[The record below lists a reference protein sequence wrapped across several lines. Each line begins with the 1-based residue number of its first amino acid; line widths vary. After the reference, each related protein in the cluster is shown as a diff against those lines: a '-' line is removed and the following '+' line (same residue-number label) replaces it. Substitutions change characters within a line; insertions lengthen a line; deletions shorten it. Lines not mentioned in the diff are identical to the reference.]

1 MKKSSLSLSLLW
13 LGIVLLFSGIVL
25 TTLGAYFTTWALLA
39 MMGGTLG
46 ILLYVVLNYGEVRDF
61 FVEYS
66 TRQWANT
73 IVFVVLLVGIVI
85 VIQMIANHHNR
96 RFDLTPKGDLSLA
109 PITKKVLQDVAYPVK
124 AIGFYK
130 QDERAELYQLFELY
144 RMASDKFTYELH
156 DLDRNPGLAKK
167 YEVGS
172 YGTAVVEVNNKK
184 KSVTYPTEEKLI
196 NAVLSLLNPQP
207 KVIYFLAGHS
217 EYPLEDPNEEV
228 KSYCVFKQALE
239 SENYQ
244 VKSLLFVEGKPI
256 PDDAALVV
264 IGGPKATFSR
274 AELAQLDAYVRK
286 GGKLIVASDPGPD
299 YGLKGFLA
307 DYGIDLGDDIV
318 VDTED
323 YLIEKNPLVPVVP
336 FYLTHPITENFTR
349 PTVYPLVRSVNKGK
363 EPKGLSISSLARS
376 GEKSW
381 AASDVGSAEAGQF
394 EYNPRLDQKGP
405 VTIAVV
411 AETRKEAP
419 KRGDSEPETPAPQGG
434 QGTEAPSVP
443 PISGKVVVFGDSDF
457 LLNRYFSLLGNKDFI
472 LNSVHWLTE
481 DEPLISI
488 RDKKP
493 ASPEDAKPFFLSPV
507 HSRLI
512 LIGTVILQPLLVLAI
527 GMVVAWKRRQK
538 G

>member
-1 MKKSSLSLSLLW
+1 MKKSTVSLSLLW
-13 LGIVLLFSGIVL
+13 LGLVLLLTGIVL
-25 TTLGAYFTTWALLA
+25 TTLGAYFTTWALLGI
-39 MMGGTLG
+39 MGGTLG
-46 ILLYVVLNYGEVRDF
+46 ILLYVVFNYGEVRDF

-73 IVFVVLLVGIVI
+73 FVFVALLVGIVI
-85 VIQMIANHHNR
+85 VIQMIANNHNR
-96 RFDLTPKGDLSLA
+96 RLDLTPKGDLSLA

-130 QDERAELYQLFELY
+130 QEEREELYHLFELY
-144 RMASDKFTYELH
+144 RMASDKFSYELH

-172 YGTAVVEVNNKK
+172 YGTAVIEVNNKRK
-184 KSVTYPTEEKLI
+184 RVTYPNEEKVI
-196 NAVLSLLNPQP
+196 NAVLSLVNPEQ
-207 KVIYFLAGHS
+207 KVIYFLAGHG
-217 EYPLEDPNEEV
+217 EHPLEDPSEEV
-228 KSYCVFKQALE
+228 KSYCAFKQALE
-239 SENYQ
+239 AENYQ
-244 VKSLLFVEGKPI
+244 VKTLLFVGGKPI

-264 IGGPKATFSR
+264 IGGPKATFSQP
-274 AELAQLDAYVRK
+274 ELAQLDAYVRK
-286 GGKLIVASDPGPD
+286 GGRLIVASDPGPD
-299 YGLKGFLA
+299 FGLKSFLA
-307 DYGIDLGDDIV
+307 EYGIELGDDIV

-349 PTVYPLVRSVNKGK
+349 PTVYPLVRSVNKSK

-381 AASDVGSAEAGQF
+381 AASDVGSAETGNFA
-394 EYNPRLDQKGP
+394 YNPRLDQKGP

-411 AETRKEAP
+411 AETRREVP
-419 KRGDSEPETPAPQGG
+419 KKNLLDSEPEVQGNRPPEPPSAP
-434 QGTEAPSVP
+434 PM
-443 PISGKVVVFGDSDF
+443 SGRIVAFGDSDF
-457 LLNRYFSLLGNKDFI
+457 LLNKYFSLLGNKDFI
-472 LNSVHWLTE
+472 MNSVHWMTE
-481 DEPLISI
+481 DEPLITI

>member
-1 MKKSSLSLSLLW
+1 MKKSTVSLSLLW
-13 LGIVLLFSGIVL
+13 VGIVLLLSGIVL
-25 TTLGAYFTTWALLA
+25 TTLGAYFTTWALLGI
-39 MMGGTLG
+39 MVGTLG

-85 VIQMIANHHNR
+85 VIQMIANNHNR

-124 AIGFYK
+124 LIGFYK
-130 QDERAELYQLFELY
+130 EDEREEIYHLFELY
-144 RMASDKFTYELH
+144 RMASDKFSYELH
-156 DLDRNPGLAKK
+156 NLDRNPGLAKK

-184 KSVTYPTEEKLI
+184 KSVAYPTEEKLI
-196 NAVLSLLNPQP
+196 NAVLSLVNPQQ
-207 KVIYFLAGHS
+207 KLIYFLAGHS
-217 EYPLEDPNEEV
+217 EYPLEDANEEAI
-228 KSYCVFKQALE
+228 SYGVFKQALE
-239 SENYQ
+239 SENYR
-244 VKSLLFVEGKPI
+244 VKTLLFVEGKPI
-256 PDDAALVV
+256 PEDAALVV

-274 AELAQLDAYVRK
+274 SELAQLDAYVRK
-286 GGKLIVASDPGPD
+286 GGRLIVASDPGPD

-307 DYGIDLGDDIV
+307 DYGIELGDDIV

-323 YLIEKNPLVPVVP
+323 YLIGKNPLVPVVP

-349 PTVYPLVRSVNKGK
+349 PTIYPLVRSVNKGK

-381 AASDVGSAEAGQF
+381 AASDVGSAEAGNF
-394 EYNPRLDQKGP
+394 EYDPRLDQKGP
-405 VTIAVV
+405 VTVAVV
-411 AETRKEAP
+411 AETRI
-419 KRGDSEPETPAPQGG
+419 ETPKQTSKTQAPGSPAP
-434 QGTEAPSVP
+434 EAPSAP
-443 PISGKVVVFGDSDF
+443 PIAGKVVVFGDSDF
-457 LLNRYFSLLGNKDFI
+457 LLNRYLSLLGNKDFI
-472 LNSVHWLTE
+472 MNTVHWMTE

-488 RDKKP
+488 RDKKS
-493 ASPEDAKPFFLSPV
+493 ASSEDAKPFFLSPV

-512 LIGTVILQPLLVLAI
+512 LIGTVILQPLFVLAI